1 MNNTPDNNTN
11 IPAGSNK
18 RSSPLLKVL
27 PIAVLAAVLVYFAA
41 QVYNY
46 FADPMTIT
54 LVYKAQAEDVISM
67 EGWLVRTEEPLPGQA
82 GTVSRAVQEGQR
94 VAAGETVATVYSD
107 DSALQT
113 VSRIETLELQL
124 QQLQFAL
131 TSYLDPDAAL
141 KLDTSITGDILTL
154 RQTLSAGDYAAA
166 ESDLAALKAA
176 VLKRDHGSYTSQ
188 EDIQA
193 QIKSVESE
201 IQQQK
206 AALSGAKTV
215 TAKASGTYSAVCDG
229 YESVLT
235 EAFLEDVTPSKLNG
249 VKAAAEQSNV
259 GKLIYGD
266 TWYYAVVLPAE
277 QAAALEVLCT
287 RRAARETLQYLCG
300 SWSFLDFELAVGPGV
315 LCPRADTEVVAQAAA
330 ETLAG
335 IESPRVLDLCA
346 GTGCL
351 GLGVK
356 RLCPAAV
363 VTCVEKSPEA
373 FVYLE
378 KNCRC
383 ALKGQGGQ
391 TEDLLE
397 PTAFEQTDAPAFDW
411 GPALNPLRA
420 KAKPAYAVQPVEGD
434 LFTYWQGLPEG
445 QLDLIVSNPPYLTA
459 EEMRHLQ
466 PEVAQEPAMALEAGE
481 DGLVFYRALAEHYQN
496 ALRPGG
502 ALVLEIGWQQRQ
514 AVAALLAANGWADI
528 ECRKDFG
535 GNDRCMIAHRPEK

>member
-11 IPAGSNK
+11 IPAGNNK

-54 LVYKAQAEDVISM
+54 LVYEAQAEDVISM
-67 EGWLVRTEEPLPGQA
+67 EGWLVRTEEPLPGQT

-124 QQLQFAL
+124 QQLPVRPDVLSGPGRGAEAG
-131 TSYLDPDAAL
+131 YVHHRRHPDPAADAERRGL
-141 KLDTSITGDILTL
+141 G
-154 RQTLSAGDYAAA
+154 RGGERPGGA
-166 ESDLAALKAA
+166 EGRRM
-176 VLKRDHGSYTSQ
+176 LKRDHGSYTSQ
-188 EDIQA
+188 EEIQA

-235 EAFLEDVTPSKLNG
+235 EAFLEDVTPGKLNG

-277 QAAALEVLCT
+277 QAAALKDMGRVDVRLAKGFDQSI
-287 RRAARETLQYLCG
+287 RMSVVSVSREENGQ
-300 SWSFLDFELAVGPGV
+300 
-315 LCPRADTEVVAQAAA
+315 
-330 ETLAG
+330 
-335 IESPRVLDLCA
+335 
-346 GTGCL
+346 
-351 GLGVK
+351 
-356 RLCPAAV
+356 AAV
-363 VTCVEKSPEA
+363 VLSSTRYLAQTTLLRHQAADAVLHTYQGLRVPADALRVSADGTTGVYCVDGENASFRPIEL
-373 FVYLE
+373 VYQGE
-378 KNCRC
+378 GY
-383 ALKGQGGQ
+383 ALV
-391 TEDLLE
+391 
-397 PTAFEQTDAPAFDW
+397 
-411 GPALNPLRA
+411 
-420 KAKPAYAVQPVEGD
+420 KPAEGVRD
-434 LFTYWQGLPEG
+434 TQTLRSGDQVIAT
-445 QLDLIVSNPPYLTA
+445 S
-459 EEMRHLQ
+459 
-466 PEVAQEPAMALEAGE
+466 GE
-481 DGLVFYRALAEHYQN
+481 LYDGKVIR
-496 ALRPGG
+496 
-502 ALVLEIGWQQRQ
+502 
-514 AVAALLAANGWADI
+514 
-528 ECRKDFG
+528 
-535 GNDRCMIAHRPEK
+535 

>member
-11 IPAGSNK
+11 IPAGNNK

-54 LVYKAQAEDVISM
+54 LVYEAQAEDVISM
-67 EGWLVRTEEPLPGQA
+67 EGWLVRTEEPLPGQT

-141 KLDTSITGDILTL
+141 KLDTSITGDILAL

-188 EDIQA
+188 EEIQA
-193 QIKSVESE
+193 QVKSVESE

-235 EAFLEDVTPSKLNG
+235 EAFLEDVTPGKLNG

-277 QAAALEVLCT
+277 QAAALKDMGRVDVRLAKGFDQSI
-287 RRAARETLQYLCG
+287 RMSVVSVSREENGQ
-300 SWSFLDFELAVGPGV
+300 
-315 LCPRADTEVVAQAAA
+315 
-330 ETLAG
+330 
-335 IESPRVLDLCA
+335 
-346 GTGCL
+346 
-351 GLGVK
+351 
-356 RLCPAAV
+356 AAV
-363 VTCVEKSPEA
+363 VLSSTRYLAQTTLLRHQAADAVLHTYQGLRVPADALRVSADGATGVYCVDGENASFRPIEL
-373 FVYLE
+373 VYQGE
-378 KNCRC
+378 GY
-383 ALKGQGGQ
+383 ALV
-391 TEDLLE
+391 
-397 PTAFEQTDAPAFDW
+397 
-411 GPALNPLRA
+411 
-420 KAKPAYAVQPVEGD
+420 KPAEGVRD
-434 LFTYWQGLPEG
+434 TQTLRSGDQVIAT
-445 QLDLIVSNPPYLTA
+445 S
-459 EEMRHLQ
+459 
-466 PEVAQEPAMALEAGE
+466 GE
-481 DGLVFYRALAEHYQN
+481 LYDGKVIR
-496 ALRPGG
+496 
-502 ALVLEIGWQQRQ
+502 
-514 AVAALLAANGWADI
+514 
-528 ECRKDFG
+528 
-535 GNDRCMIAHRPEK
+535 

>member
-11 IPAGSNK
+11 IPAGNNK

-54 LVYKAQAEDVISM
+54 LVYEAQAEDVISM
-67 EGWLVRTEEPLPGQA
+67 EGWLVRTEEPLPGQT

-141 KLDTSITGDILTL
+141 KLDTSITGDILAL

-188 EDIQA
+188 EEIQA

-215 TAKASGTYSAVCDG
+215 TAKVSGTYSAVCDG

-235 EAFLEDVTPSKLNG
+235 EAFLEDVTPGKLNG

-277 QAAALEVLCT
+277 QAAALKDMGRVDVRLAKGFDQSIRMSVVSVSREENVQHTVSGTDHAAASSGGGRGAAHLSGT
-287 RRAARETLQYLCG
+287 AGTGRRAAGQRGRHHRRVLCG
-300 SWSFLDFELAVGPGV
+300 RRERLLP
-315 LCPRADTEVVAQAAA
+315 ADR
-330 ETLAG
+330 AG
-335 IESPRVLDLCA
+335 ISGGGLRA
-346 GTGCL
+346 G
-351 GLGVK
+351 
-356 RLCPAAV
+356 
-363 VTCVEKSPEA
+363 EA
-373 FVYLE
+373 
-378 KNCRC
+378 RRGR
-383 ALKGQGGQ
+383 AGH
-391 TEDLLE
+391 
-397 PTAFEQTDAPAFDW
+397 TD
-411 GPALNPLRA
+411 PALRRSGHRHVRRA
-420 KAKPAYAVQPVEGD
+420 V
-434 LFTYWQGLPEG
+434 
-445 QLDLIVSNPPYLTA
+445 
-459 EEMRHLQ
+459 
-466 PEVAQEPAMALEAGE
+466 
-481 DGLVFYRALAEHYQN
+481 
-496 ALRPGG
+496 
-502 ALVLEIGWQQRQ
+502 
-514 AVAALLAANGWADI
+514 
-528 ECRKDFG
+528 
-535 GNDRCMIAHRPEK
+535 